1 MNRSTQK
8 RLALLSL
15 IVLCLW
21 FLSLSA
27 CSKQGAEQDAMTL
40 SAKQWVWQKTLYNN
54 DTSIEPKEA
63 DAFTITFA
71 EGQRAQI
78 GTDCNRMQARYAVK
92 GNKIEFSE
100 LLATRMFCEDSQ
112 EQVFADMLGNA
123 NAYFFDNRN
132 QLILE
137 LKFDS
142 GSMIFQ

>member
-1 MNRSTQK
+1 
-8 RLALLSL
+8 
-15 IVLCLW
+15 
-21 FLSLSA
+21 
-27 CSKQGAEQDAMTL
+27 MTL
-40 SAKQWVWQKTLYNN
+40 SAKQWLWQKTLYNN

-78 GTDCNRMQARYAVK
+78 GTDCNRIQARYTVK
-92 GNKIEFSE
+92 GNTIEFSE
-100 LLATRMFCEDSQ
+100 LLATRMFCEESQ
-112 EQVFADMLGNA
+112 EQVFADMLKNV
-123 NAYFFDNRN
+123 NAYFFNNRN